1 ETVTNIRGTKVKSL
15 TEGNNLAKE
24 TKQKA
29 TSAANYVGDVF
40 QGEKSLGEIG
50 QDLQAAGTKVGES
63 VMQDYVIPVGVNWLH
78 HIEDKYGG
86 KEAKLKRT
94 LEESYQRGRNRGR
107 VDVIGAEVIA
117 SGLSGGMGGAAIKTV
132 TTAAKLKPDGPN
144 RDRTPEGNGR
154 DGSNGSD
161 GNGTPLFGL
170 FDSIKKDMETLDGKF
185 KTKAKTVED
194 ALKEMQE
201 MVNSFLAAM
210 QGFSNLVPDTGR
222 PMSFSLDGNGG

>member
-1 ETVTNIRGTKVKSL
+1 M
-15 TEGNNLAKE
+15 
-24 TKQKA
+24 
-29 TSAANYVGDVF
+29 F

-201 MVNSFLAAM
+201 MV
-210 QGFSNLVPDTGR
+210 
-222 PMSFSLDGNGG
+222 